1 MESQRNNHRAAN
13 IGADAQFHRAA
24 LKLLDEHIPILESK
38 LKANVQK
45 PVFGID
51 LDEHLNVT
59 GRTIAHPIE
68 VCVIALYETGLD
80 EEGVFRIAG
89 GASKVRKFRVS
100 HR

>member
-1 MESQRNNHRAAN
+1 MESQRNY
-13 IGADAQFHRAA
+13 HRAA
-24 LKLLDEHIPILESK
+24 LKLLDEHIPNLESK

-45 PVFGID
+45 PVFGVD

-100 HR
+100 HRWLYLLLSQLIL

>member
-1 MESQRNNHRAAN
+1 VESQRNY
-13 IGADAQFHRAA
+13 HRAA